1 MNPTIYFVFELI
13 QSVLM
18 IYLFALM
25 LGDDRKKRNRKK
37 K

>member
-1 MNPTIYFVFELI
+1 MNPTIYFIFEMI

-25 LGDDRKKRNRKK
+25 LGEKPNRKNRRKK
-37 K
+37 

>member
-1 MNPTIYFVFELI
+1 MMNPTIYFVFEMI

-18 IYLFALM
+18 IYLFALI
-25 LGDDRKKRNRKK
+25 LGDDKKRNRKK